1 MKHPTPEQL
10 SAFHDGTASAG
21 TIVAVEQH
29 LNECSECHEFLASLE
44 RQDRALMATLTHDP
58 GDAHFEALAARIE
71 ARLGAAPAADAADAA
86 PAAPAGFLGRYWDGL
101 RRFRAPE
108 WAGAVAAVIVGL
120 GLVLLNVKHGTA
132 PTMRDH
138 ALEQRAG
145 QTADALEKKAQG
157 GAPGAASDLGKE
169 QARDEARNAAPPSE
183 RMVQEPAPA
192 VPPASI
198 SAPAAGAVPPPAAA
212 AAPAT
217 GTAFKPGAAQSR
229 AKIVKSTPTGE
240 NQRAPAP
247 GFARAPSTAG
257 ATSPAQKPRRAEPLE
272 ESQPKTEGEAAPPA
286 DKKDADRTRRENEAK
301 LQHSGGATAPSPTA
315 TLPPTPEAPS
325 NAASKAGARPQAFA
339 EPQTA
344 RRDAG
349 GAPQAMQRDAGGAP
363 STIPFCGV
371 IKNSRGQP
379 IPHASVNL
387 VSQGTGVSSD
397 AAGKFC
403 IDAPPGDQTLSVMAV
418 GYAPL
423 RLDVHVVPNAAPPT
437 LTLIAITVIT
447 ETSQLRGAVL
457 GGHAQTGAPGQVLS
471 SFPDS
476 QLAIASRAIKLTLE
490 AERTKSAQRYDAAA
504 VEWEKVPARTT
515 DASVALEARFRAA
528 ETRYRSWLLA
538 PTPKRVADA
547 NEALTS
553 YLVRAPMGARRDTAS
568 AWLGRVKP

>member
-10 SAFHDGTASAG
+10 SAFHDGTAGAS

-29 LNECSECHEFLASLE
+29 LNECPECHEFLASLE

-71 ARLGAAPAADAADAA
+71 ARLGEAPAADAADAA
-86 PAAPAGFLGRYWDGL
+86 PAPRAPWLGRYWDGL

-132 PTMRDH
+132 PTMRNH
-138 ALEQRAG
+138 ALEQRAR
-145 QTADALEKKAQG
+145 QTSDELKSTDGARGA
-157 GAPGAASDLGKE
+157 APGAASDLGRE
-169 QARDEARNAAPPSE
+169 QARDEARNIAPPA
-183 RMVQEPAPA
+183 VAPH
-192 VPPASI
+192 SI
-198 SAPAAGAVPPPAAA
+198 SAPAAGAVPPPAAP
-212 AAPAT
+212 APSA
-217 GTAFKPGAAQSR
+217 GAAFKQGMAQSR

-240 NQRAPAP
+240 NERAPAQ
-247 GFARAPSTAG
+247 GFAKAPSAASG
-257 ATSPAQKPRRAEPLE
+257 AASPAQKPRRAEPLE
-272 ESQPKTEGEAAPPA
+272 ESQPKVEGQAAPPA
-286 DKKDADRTRRENEAK
+286 EMKDADRQKRESDAK
-301 LQHSGGATAPSPTA
+301 LKYAAGATAPSPTA
-315 TLPPTPEAPS
+315 TLPPAPEAPS
-325 NAASKAGARPQAFA
+325 TAGSKAGARTQAFA
-339 EPQTA
+339 EPQTT
-344 RRDAG
+344 RRDESG
-349 GAPQAMQRDAGGAP
+349 GPQAMQRDAGGEP
-363 STIPFCGV
+363 STIQFCGV
-371 IKNSRGQP
+371 IKNSRGQA

-397 AAGKFC
+397 AAGRFC
-403 IDAPPGDQTLSVMAV
+403 IDAAPGDQTLSVMAV

-423 RLDVHVVPNAAPPT
+423 RTDVRVAPNAPPPT

-471 SFPDS
+471 SFPES
-476 QLAIASRAIKLTLE
+476 TQSVASRAIKLTLE

-504 VEWEKVPARTT
+504 VEWEKVRDRTT
-515 DASVALEARFRAA
+515 DASFSMEARFRAA

-553 YLVRAPMGARRDTAS
+553 YLVRAPLGARRDTAS